1 MAVDDADSSP
11 TPDPSSPGDEPL
23 SQHTVPLRPWS
34 AFAFRDYRILWF
46 SGAASS
52 VTMQLRMLATVV
64 WLYQETGSGLQLG
77 LLGLVQLSVQLPAN
91 IYGGTLAD
99 QFGEIP
105 KL

>member
-1 MAVDDADSSP
+1 
-11 TPDPSSPGDEPL
+11 
-23 SQHTVPLRPWS
+23 
-34 AFAFRDYRILWF
+34 
-46 SGAASS
+46 
-52 VTMQLRMLATVV
+52 MQLRMLATVV